1 MKKMNKKGFTLI
13 ELLAVIVVL
22 AIIMVI
28 ATQQINKTIKQSRAD
43 SFLSSA
49 KIIKKNAELLCTQD
63 NGSITVEDLSEMSNL
78 SEDYTLSADGN
89 EVILKGT
96 SGEFKNLDTT
106 LIDENDL
113 PSGIEMPTESYDN
126 KTLNISLPDGCTSS
140 TSTSK

>member
-49 KIIKKNAELLCTQD
+49 KMVKKNAELLCTQEND
-63 NGSITVEDLSEMSNL
+63 AIKAIDLSTMSNL
-78 SEDYTLSADGN
+78 SSDYTLTGDGN
-89 EVILKGT
+89 TVTLKGT
-96 SGEFKNLDTT
+96 TTGEFKNLDTS
-106 LIDENDL
+106 LISNEELSDGINKVENEKNALEIEL
-113 PSGIEMPTESYDN
+113 PGD
-126 KTLNISLPDGCTSS
+126 CTV
-140 TSTSK
+140 TKE